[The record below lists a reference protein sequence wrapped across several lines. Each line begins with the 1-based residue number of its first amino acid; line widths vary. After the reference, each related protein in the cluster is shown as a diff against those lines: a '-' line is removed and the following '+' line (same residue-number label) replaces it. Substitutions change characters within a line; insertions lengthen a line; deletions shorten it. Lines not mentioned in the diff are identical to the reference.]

1 MAENEKIKTALT
13 RAMSLCAGNEH
24 CSSEMHT
31 RLESWGLN
39 SEDAGRIIDSLV
51 KENFINDKRYAEAFV
66 SDKFRH
72 NKWGRVKIAAL
83 LRARRLP
90 PELIASAL
98 ETLIEDHYRQTLRE
112 ILASHRRV
120 TRAKSPF
127 EMKGKL
133 LRFGLS
139 RGFES
144 HILYDILNETEEE

>member
-1 MAENEKIKTALT
+1 MAENDQIKTALS
-13 RAMSLCAGNEH
+13 RAMSLCASNEH
-24 CSSEMHT
+24 CSADIRA
-31 RLESWGLN
+31 RLESWGLKG
-39 SEDAGRIIDSLV
+39 EDAGRVIDLLV
-51 KENFINDKRYAEAFV
+51 KENFINDKRYADAFV

-83 LRARRLP
+83 LRAKRLP

-98 ETLIEDHYRQTLRE
+98 ETLEEDQYRQTLRE